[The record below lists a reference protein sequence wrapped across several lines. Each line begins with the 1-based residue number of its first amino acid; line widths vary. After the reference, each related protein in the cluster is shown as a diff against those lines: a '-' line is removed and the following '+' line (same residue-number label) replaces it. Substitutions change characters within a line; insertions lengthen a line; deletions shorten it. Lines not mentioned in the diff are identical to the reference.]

1 MHCERREYPTLYTV
15 IVERLVIADIIFI
28 GTWLAFYHNAKNIQ
42 DGIAMAVERRTLQ
55 RISTYYTIIH
65 PLLVQFLQGQFATGP
80 KRINNPDVLVK
91 YLSLFH
97 ACKDTKKSRAEQ
109 KIFNLFYAERE
120 YLRDF
125 ATKGTQ
131 ERLAYQKMVSR

>member
-1 MHCERREYPTLYTV
+1 M
-15 IVERLVIADIIFI
+15 I
-28 GTWLAFYHNAKNIQ
+28 
-42 DGIAMAVERRTLQ
+42 
-55 RISTYYTIIH
+55 
-65 PLLVQFLQGQFATGP
+65 GP

-91 YLSLFH
+91 YLSWFH

-125 ATKGTQ
+125 YRKDTKKAESKKTFGSIFLSIY
-131 ERLAYQKMVSR
+131 E